1 MRRED
6 FVGHVDKRFN
16 VSRGT
21 WLDVVMQLPSEI
33 REDFDRLKREGNLSC
48 SVENIWPQLEIY
60 LSLLSQWSRRIN
72 LVSRRDWSVLAT
84 KHLRQALTTVPIVA
98 SIPRRLVV
106 DLGSGAGL
114 PAIPLKIALPDSHFM
129 LVESRR
135 KRAHFLREVV
145 RSVGLDRI
153 EVVNDRIEN
162 LSPIGADLVTARAV
176 ASPEK
181 LLDLVQRHLSP
192 HGWIL
197 STLGKDAAH
206 SEFLAWR
213 TDRQE
218 STLGLFY

>member
-1 MRRED
+1 MEELVRESS
-6 FVGHVDKRFN
+6 

-21 WLDVVMQLPSEI
+21 CLDMIIELPSEI
-33 REDFDRLKREGNLSC
+33 RDDFDQLKREGVLSC
-48 SVENIWPQLEIY
+48 SLEDFWPQLEIY
-60 LSLLSQWSRRIN
+60 LHLLSQWSRRIN

-84 KHLRQALTTVPIVA
+84 KHLRQALTMAPVVA
-98 SIPRRLVV
+98 SIPRQLVM

-114 PAIPLKIALPDSHFM
+114 PAILLKIALPDSHFV

-145 RSVGLDRI
+145 RSAELDRI

-162 LSPIGADLVTARAV
+162 LSPVGADLVTARAV

-181 LLDLVQRHLSP
+181 LLDLVQRHLAP

-197 STLGKDAAH
+197 STLGKNATH
-206 SEFLAWR
+206 SELLAWK
-213 TDRQE
+213 TDRMG
-218 STLGLFY
+218 STLGLFH

>member
-1 MRRED
+1 
-6 FVGHVDKRFN
+6 
-16 VSRGT
+16 
-21 WLDVVMQLPSEI
+21 MQLPSEI

-48 SVENIWPQLEIY
+48 SVENIWPKLEIY

-84 KHLRQALTTVPIVA
+84 KHLRQALTTVPVVA

-145 RSVGLDRI
+145 RSVGLGRI